1 MSENTSLM
9 DKPKKLWNDALK
21 MVKGEDTVQLMEN
34 FTSEMTLVA
43 EGLCEDQ
50 NKLRGE
56 VNQLMNEED
65 RRLQK
70 LDARVEEME
79 TLRAEQDREYDQVI
93 TERRNRLAVLEKQN
107 ERNTREREREKDRK
121 EKKSRN
127 MVRDIT
133 ILIAV
138 AAIAVI
144 VVNLVLK
151 YA

>member
-9 DKPKKLWNDALK
+9 DKPKKLWNGALK
-21 MVKGEDTVQLMEN
+21 MVKGEDTVQLMEQ

-56 VNQLMNEED
+56 VNRLMNEED

-70 LDARVEEME
+70 LDARVEEIE
-79 TLRAEQDREYDQVI
+79 TLRNEQESEHDRVI
-93 TERRNRLAVLEKQN
+93 TELRNRLAALEKQN
-107 ERNTREREREKDRK
+107 ERITRERERK
-121 EKKSRN
+121 EKKNRN
-127 MVRDIT
+127 LVRDIT
-133 ILIAV
+133 ILIVVAAV
-138 AAIAVI
+138 AVIAVS
-144 VVNLVLK
+144 LVLK